1 VLEREH
7 SLTLVSLP
15 PARFASG
22 TEVRGGAGEG
32 GLDADGRGGEEARAD
47 DRGPFEEPPTIEL
60 ILIVVEVG

>member
-7 SLTLVSLP
+7 SLTLVALP

-32 GLDADGRGGEEARAD
+32 GLDADRRGGEEARAD
-47 DRGPFEEPPTIEL
+47 DRGPFEEPPAIEL